1 MRRKRLPISRAG
13 RCPGWTLM
21 ELVITSGLVMAFA
34 GLATFA
40 TRGGGEAQALQK
52 LQTASQRVVGG
63 LEEARAGALRQAQ
76 SCGLAL
82 GAAGWQAPQEGAL
95 PACQV
100 QEPQL
105 DSGVEVSH
113 NLPDPVQFSA
123 NGLVLLAEST
133 VWLRSQGTPL
143 VKCVVVSPPLGITRV
158 GREGPNGDCTSETT
172 L

>member
-40 TRGGGEAQALQK
+40 TRGGGEAQARQK
-52 LQTASQRVVGG
+52 LQTASQDVVGG
-63 LEEARAGALRQAQ
+63 LEKARAAALREGQA
-76 SCGLAL
+76 CGLAL

-113 NLPDPVQFSA
+113 NLPDLVQFSA
-123 NGLVLLAEST
+123 NGLVLDGGT
-133 VWLRSQGTPL
+133 VWLRSPGTP
-143 VKCVVVSPPLGITRV
+143 VVRCVVVSLPLGITRV
-158 GREGPNGDCTSETT
+158 GREGPGGCEPEQI